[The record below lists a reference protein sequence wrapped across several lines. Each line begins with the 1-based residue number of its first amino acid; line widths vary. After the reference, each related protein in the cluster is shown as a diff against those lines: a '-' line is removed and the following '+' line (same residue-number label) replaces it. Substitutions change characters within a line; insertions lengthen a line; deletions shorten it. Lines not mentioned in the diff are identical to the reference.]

1 MTVWTGCSSPTIR
14 YLDILSEDLMHVTDG
29 FRAKD
34 TRDSGLLTTLVM
46 TREAAIAQS
55 ICLSAF

>member
-1 MTVWTGCSSPTIR
+1 
-14 YLDILSEDLMHVTDG
+14 MHVTDG